1 MRGRERR
8 AGAVARCL
16 RAFRL
21 ATQIA
26 ILSLSLTA
34 LAGEFPDFSPQV
46 SREEAVVVSITT
58 VTLERRPTLDDDGDA
73 DGEPGDAP
81 VERAPEAGER
91 GAERR
96 PVRGFASGVIVS
108 AEGHILTS
116 AHAVRR
122 LREATIR
129 LADGRE
135 FSGRLIGLDTAS
147 DLALIKIEAGRL
159 PVAVIGDPRALK
171 VGDWVSAIGAPFGLE
186 ASVTA
191 GIVSARRTLPGTN
204 GIEMIQTDVAVNPG
218 SSGSPLFNLR
228 GEVVGINSMV
238 YTMSGGYQGVSFA
251 LPIDAAMSVA
261 RQLRERGRVVR
272 GQLGL
277 GVQEMTP
284 TLALAFGLSRA
295 AGAIVVSTA
304 GGGPAE
310 RAGLRVGDIVLGV
323 GERDDMRYADIQ
335 QAIADRT
342 PGTTV
347 QVGVWR
353 SGTLRRV
360 AIEVTELANASAL
373 PPVEPRQGDR
383 LGLIVAEAPPR
394 AVPGADDAVL
404 EVREAHGIAL
414 RAGIGAGDRILRVND
429 TVVRRLA
436 DYRGAL
442 ARVPLDSYVAL
453 LVLRDGRMR
462 YFALGDPGNDS

>member
-8 AGAVARCL
+8 AGA
-16 RAFRL
+16 
-21 ATQIA
+21 ATQLLHTLQLAASIA
-26 ILSLSLTA
+26 TLAFSLTVP
-34 LAGEFPDFSPQV
+34 AGELPDFSPQV
-46 SREEAVVVSITT
+46 SREGAVVVSITT
-58 VTLERRPTLDDDGDA
+58 VTLERRPTLEDDGD
-73 DGEPGDAP
+73 GEAGATF

-116 AHAVRR
+116 AHAVGR

-135 FSGRLIGLDTAS
+135 FSGRLIGLDTVS
-147 DLALIKIEAGRL
+147 DLALLKIEAGRL
-159 PVAVIGDPRALK
+159 AVAAIGDPRALR

-186 ASVTA
+186 SSVTA

-218 SSGSPLFNLR
+218 SSGSPLFNLH
-228 GEVVGINSMV
+228 GQVVGINSMV
-238 YTMSGGYQGVSFA
+238 YTTSGGYQGVSFA

-261 RQLRERGRVVR
+261 RQLREHGRVVR
-272 GQLGL
+272 GQVGL
-277 GVQEMTP
+277 DVQEMTP
-284 TLALAFGLSRA
+284 ALALAFGLPRA
-295 AGAIVVSTA
+295 AGAIVVSTVR
-304 GGGPAE
+304 GGPGE

-323 GERDDMRYADIQ
+323 DERDDMRYADIQ
-335 QAIADRT
+335 QAIADRA
-342 PGTTV
+342 PGTSV
-347 QVGVWR
+347 RVGVWR
-353 SGTLRRV
+353 SGTLRHV
-360 AIEVTELANASAL
+360 AIEVAELANASA
-373 PPVEPRQGDR
+373 PPPARPRRGDR
-383 LGLIVAEAPPR
+383 LGLIVAEMSPR
-394 AVPGADDAVL
+394 PVPGVDDAVL

-414 RAGIGAGDRILRVND
+414 RAGLWAGDRILRVND

-436 DYRGAL
+436 DYRAAI
-442 ARVPLDSYVAL
+442 ARAPFDSYVAL